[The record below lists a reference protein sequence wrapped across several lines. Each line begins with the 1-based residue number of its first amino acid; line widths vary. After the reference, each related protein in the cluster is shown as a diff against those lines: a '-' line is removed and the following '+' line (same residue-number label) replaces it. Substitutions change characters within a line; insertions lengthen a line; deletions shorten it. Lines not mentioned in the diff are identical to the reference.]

1 MKGLVDRW
9 KGWWI
14 DGWMDTWM
22 DGWIG
27 GGRDDIDKKMV
38 EDYGQMDEEMQN
50 NWKTERMDGQ
60 TAVFKQ

>member
-1 MKGLVDRW
+1 
-9 KGWWI
+9 
-14 DGWMDTWM
+14 MDTWM

-27 GGRDDIDKKMV
+27 GWRDDIDKKMV

-60 TAVFKQ
+60 TAVFKR